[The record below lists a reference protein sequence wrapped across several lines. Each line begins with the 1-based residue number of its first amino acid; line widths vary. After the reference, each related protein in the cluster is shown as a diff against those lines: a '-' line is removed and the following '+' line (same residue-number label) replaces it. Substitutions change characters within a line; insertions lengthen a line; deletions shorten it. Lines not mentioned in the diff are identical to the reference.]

1 MPFNQLVGVC
11 LLYVLLLFLVA
22 FWAEGEVRRGRG
34 RWLRSPLVYTLS
46 LSIYCTAWTFYGA
59 VGYAARSGLEFVTIY
74 LGPSLV
80 VAGWWLL
87 LRKLVRIGRVQRVTS
102 IADLISSR
110 FGKSNLLGVIV
121 TLICVVTATP
131 YIALQLQSVVLAFD
145 VFAAPA
151 VAGSGG
157 AVMGMRLP
165 SDSATTSLWVAGGL
179 AVFAILFGTRNLDA
193 NERHN
198 GIVTAVALEA
208 VVKLVALVGVG
219 IFTVWAVAD
228 GPGEILA
235 RLETADPAAWVP
247 APGRWAGLV
256 MLSAT
261 AVLTLP
267 RMFQVM
273 VVETGDERHLATA
286 SWAFPLYLCL
296 MSLFV
301 VPIALMGLATLPAGA
316 NPDLFVLTLP
326 LAQGQGG
333 LAMLAF
339 LGGFSSATSMVI
351 VEAIALATMVSN
363 HVVIPLWLRLRLHPW
378 TGGRGRG
385 ARPRGDLRGLVLMA
399 RRLSIAGILG
409 LGYSYHALSGGT
421 SALAAIGLISFVG
434 VAQILPAL
442 LGALYWRGATRVGA
456 AAGLTAGFA
465 LWLYTLFLPS
475 FGPGSLLPATLV
487 AAGPFGIDWLRPQ
500 ALFGVT
506 GLDPV
511 LHALVWSLAGNTA
524 LFCLGSLLS
533 FPAPMERLQGVAFV
547 NVFDQPQPQGGWS
560 RTGAAAEDLLAM
572 AQGVLGSAPAQDF
585 FQAQAEAQGKAGFL
599 PDPTPDFIA
608 ALETRLAG
616 SVGAATAHAM
626 IGQLAEGAAVTV
638 RDLMAVASEAQQ
650 ILEYSAE
657 LERKSAELARTA
669 RALTE
674 ANEKLTQLSVQKDAF
689 LSQVSHELRTPM
701 TSIRAFA
708 EILKDELAGA
718 AGPSHAAGI
727 IHDESARLT
736 RLLDDLLD
744 LSVLEQGGVRLQIAP
759 ANLHDLIE
767 RSFRAAAATRP
778 DRAFRVVRDPS
789 GEHQAVITD
798 GDRLVQVFV
807 NLIGNARKYCDAPEP
822 EIAIAARRRGERLE
836 IDVIDNGSGI
846 PADRQSIIF
855 EKFAR
860 LSPDHRAG
868 SAGLGLAI
876 CREIM
881 DSLGGSIVYLPGQG
895 GTAFR
900 VSLPVRWRPPQG
912 QVQGQVQGQPQ
923 GHPQVHR
930 PGQPSAPPTP
940 RRRKTDPAPGR
951 G

>member
-1 MPFNQLVGVC
+1 MVPFNVLVGAC
-11 LLYVLLLFLVA
+11 LLYVSLLFLVA

-102 IADLISSR
+102 IADLVSSR

-121 TLICVVTATP
+121 TAICVTTATP

-145 VFAAPA
+145 VFATAE
-151 VAGSGG
+151 AGGDQ
-157 AVMGMRLP
+157 VMGLRLP
-165 SDSATTSLWVAGGL
+165 SDSATTSFWVAAGL
-179 AVFAILFGTRNLDA
+179 ALFAILFGTRNLDA

-198 GIVTAVALEA
+198 GVVTAVALEA
-208 VVKLVALVGVG
+208 VVKLVALLAVG
-219 IFTVWAVAD
+219 IFTVWAVAA
-228 GPGEILA
+228 GPAEILA
-235 RLETADPAAWVP
+235 RLAAADPAAWAP

-256 MLSAT
+256 MLSAI

-301 VPIALMGLATLPAGA
+301 VPIAVMGLAVMPEGA

-363 HVVIPLWLRLRLHPW
+363 HVVIPLWLRMRPE
-378 TGGRGRG
+378 G
-385 ARPRGDLRGLVLMA
+385 ARARGDLRGLVLSA
-399 RRLSIAGILG
+399 RRVSIAGILA
-409 LGYSYHALSGGT
+409 LGYLYHSISGGT

-442 LGALYWRGATRVGA
+442 LGAITWRGATRVGA
-456 AAGLTAGFA
+456 AAGLLTGFCV
-465 LWLYTLFLPS
+465 WLYALFLPS
-475 FGPGSLLPATLV
+475 FGPGALMSAELLAQ
-487 AAGPFGIDWLRPQ
+487 GPLGLSWLRPQ

-511 LHALVWSLAGNTA
+511 LHALVWSLALNA
-524 LFCLGSLLS
+524 LAFCLGSLLT
-533 FPAPMERLQGVAFV
+533 FPGPMERLQGVAFV

-560 RTGAAAEDLLAM
+560 RGGAEAEDLLAM
-572 AQGVLGSAPAQDF
+572 AQDVLGAAEAQDF
-585 FQAQAEAQGKAGFL
+585 FQSQAEAQGKQGFL
-599 PDPTPDFIA
+599 PDATPDFIA

-626 IGQLAEGAAVTV
+626 IAQLAEGAAVTV
-638 RDLMAVASEAQQ
+638 RDLMAVATEAQQ
-650 ILEYSAE
+650 ILENAAE

-689 LSQVSHELRTPM
+689 LGQISHELRTPM
-701 TSIRAFA
+701 TAIRAFS
-708 EILKDELAGA
+708 EILKDDA
-718 AGPSHAAGI
+718 ADPETAHAAGI
-727 IHDESARLT
+727 IHDEAARMT

-744 LSVLEQGGVRLQIAP
+744 LSVLEHGRVQLQIRA

-767 RSFRAAAATRP
+767 QSLRAASSTRP
-778 DRAFRVVRDPS
+778 ERAFRITRDLAA
-789 GEHQAVITD
+789 EHQAVITD
-798 GDRLVQVFV
+798 ADRLVQVFV
-807 NLIGNARKYCDAPEP
+807 NLITNARKYCDAPLP
-822 EIAIAARRRGERLE
+822 ELTIAARRRGDRLE
-836 IDVIDNGSGI
+836 VDLIDNGAGI
-846 PADRQSIIF
+846 PAASQSIIF

-860 LSPDHRAG
+860 LSASHRAG

-881 DSLGGSIVYLPGQG
+881 ATLGGSIDYLPGQG
-895 GTAFR
+895 GAAFR
-900 VSLPVRWRPPQG
+900 VTLPVRYRPGATIAAAVAAATEGAAHRPP
-912 QVQGQVQGQPQ
+912 
-923 GHPQVHR
+923 HR
-930 PGQPSAPPTP
+930 DGLAKPLSG
-940 RRRKTDPAPGR
+940 
-951 G
+951 